1 MVITKHVYEVYL
13 KDFLIFWFFFVKKD
27 EFKNWIK
34 RQGQNVFC
42 RPNLPFYSQ
51 KKRCSIFKMKNEK
64 FDFWNEWNEDKFVVI
79 VNQNILGN
87 LGKFHQNI
95 SGNCNEWQG

>member
-34 RQGQNVFC
+34 RQGQNVF
-42 RPNLPFYSQ
+42 LST
-51 KKRCSIFKMKNEK
+51 
-64 FDFWNEWNEDKFVVI
+64 
-79 VNQNILGN
+79 
-87 LGKFHQNI
+87 
-95 SGNCNEWQG
+95 